1 MAVPDK
7 PGHDELVGQGLPQTI
22 VRFAQAPPTGNQ
34 WGRRNRLNERDR
46 GQDQIRRDKAVA
58 MTADAGRE
66 AAVQGY
72 VARCLKQFGG
82 LDGIYANAGI
92 SGGMVPPT

>member
-1 MAVPDK
+1 
-7 PGHDELVGQGLPQTI
+7 
-22 VRFAQAPPTGNQ
+22 
-34 WGRRNRLNERDR
+34 
-46 GQDQIRRDKAVA
+46 